1 MSIGSNSSSLAFP
14 VESSCFFTVKNT
26 IKGYLLHR
34 KKIFLFKNK
43 PTNLHFY
50 ANCCNTSSIRH
61 RWSEKNKVLPRKCA
75 CDIRHAQSSN
85 SNAYSR
91 VCHACFY
98 PFTMKSVFRSG
109 LFEGKVA
116 IVTGGGT
123 GIGKAIARELLYLG
137 SKVVISSRKAERLQ
151 KAADEL
157 RRYVQPTSSAEVKVV
172 PCNIREE
179 QQVKRI
185 IRSTVPWG
193 IS

>member
-1 MSIGSNSSSLAFP
+1 MRKAA
-14 VESSCFFTVKNT
+14 TVT
-26 IKGYLLHR
+26 R
-34 KKIFLFKNK
+34 
-43 PTNLHFY
+43 
-50 ANCCNTSSIRH
+50 IR
-61 RWSEKNKVLPRKCA
+61 A
-75 CDIRHAQSSN
+75 CVN
-85 SNAYSR
+85 
-91 VCHACFY
+91 ACFY

-179 QQVKRI
+179 QQVKRNNQI
-185 IRSTVPWG
+185 DRAMGNLITP
-193 IS
+193 